1 MTQKTFDVTALGEL
15 LVDFTQNGHSDQG
28 NTLFEANPGGAP
40 CNVLA
45 MLQKLGRSCAFVG
58 KVGDDMFGRLLRDV
72 AADTG
77 ICMDHLV
84 FDRDARTTLAFVQT
98 FPNGDRDFS
107 FYRNPGADMM
117 LTEAELPLDVIAG
130 SRIFHFGTLSMT
142 HEGVRKATIRA
153 AACAREN
160 GCLVSFDPNLRPP
173 LWADMEEA
181 RKQMLYGVSLCHVLK
196 ITDEELRFM
205 TGIEDEKQ
213 AVSHLQAVHGIPL
226 ILVTAGAFGST
237 AYWAKEALKAE
248 AFLTDRTIDTTGAGD
263 TFCGCC
269 LNYLLDHPVD
279 SLDREGVREML
290 TMASAAKPTPRTP
303 CCTST
308 NTR

>member
-1 MTQKTFDVTALGEL
+1 M
-15 LVDFTQNGHSDQG
+15 SD
-28 NTLFEANPGGAP
+28 E
-40 CNVLA
+40 V
-45 MLQKLGRSCAFVG
+45 
-58 KVGDDMFGRLLRDV
+58 
-72 AADTG
+72 
-77 ICMDHLV
+77 H
-84 FDRDARTTLAFVQT
+84 TTLAFVSMDES
-98 FPNGDRDFS
+98 GDRSFS
-107 FYRNPGADMM
+107 FYRNPGADMA
-117 LTEAELPLDVIAG
+117 LTEDEVNLDMIRC

-153 AACAREN
+153 AACAKEN

-269 LNYLLDHPVD
+269 LNYLLDHP
-279 SLDREGVREML
+279 LETLNREGVRDML
-290 TMASAAKPTPRTP
+290 TTASAAASIVT
-303 CCTST
+303 
-308 NTR
+308 TRKGALKSMPEPGEIEEVVRQK

>member
-1 MTQKTFDVTALGEL
+1 M
-15 LVDFTQNGHSDQG
+15 SD
-28 NTLFEANPGGAP
+28 E
-40 CNVLA
+40 V
-45 MLQKLGRSCAFVG
+45 
-58 KVGDDMFGRLLRDV
+58 
-72 AADTG
+72 
-77 ICMDHLV
+77 H
-84 FDRDARTTLAFVQT
+84 TTLAFVSMDES
-98 FPNGDRDFS
+98 GDRSFS
-107 FYRNPGADMM
+107 FYRNPGADMA
-117 LTEAELPLDVIAG
+117 LTEDEVNLDMIRC
-130 SRIFHFGTLSMT
+130 SRICHFGTLSMT

-213 AVSHLQAVHGIPL
+213 AVSHLQAVHAIPL

-269 LNYLLDHPVD
+269 LNYLLDHPVET
-279 SLDREGVREML
+279 LDREGVREML
-290 TMASAAKPTPRTP
+290 TTASAAASIVT
-303 CCTST
+303 
-308 NTR
+308 TRKGALKSMPEPGEIEELVRSSISAEQK

>member
-1 MTQKTFDVTALGEL
+1 MQCPVM
-15 LVDFTQNGHSDQG
+15 
-28 NTLFEANPGGAP
+28 
-40 CNVLA
+40 LA
-45 MLQKLGRSCAFVG
+45 RYGRSTGFIG
-58 KVGDDMFGRLLRDV
+58 KIGNDIHGRFLCRAV
-72 AADTG
+72 REAG
-77 ICMDHLV
+77 IGCGGLV
-84 FDRDARTTLAFVQT
+84 MSDEVYTTLAFVSMDES
-98 FPNGDRDFS
+98 GDRSFS
-107 FYRNPGADMM
+107 FYRNPGADMA
-117 LTEAELPLDVIAG
+117 LTEDEVNLDMIRC

-269 LNYLLDHPVD
+269 LNYLLDHPVET
-279 SLDREGVREML
+279 LNREGVRVML
-290 TMASAAKPTPRTP
+290 TTASAAASIVT
-303 CCTST
+303 
-308 NTR
+308 TRKGALKSMPEPGEIEELVRSSISAEQK